1 VPVGGPATSAR
12 TRRSTICP
20 VPTNVAVL
28 AVLGRSQYKLSL
40 RNVAEM
46 FLTRGFT
53 VTHETAWAWEE
64 RLAPCR
70 ETGSPSRLARA
81 AR

>member
-46 FLTRGFT
+46 FLT